1 MRSGTRQNRTF
12 IVSALAAAALAL
24 ALVGPVGCAPPPPA
38 ISKAEL
44 DSNKLPKKHP
54 VLADEQVKAGCRS
67 CHREQPPVR
76 TP

>member
-1 MRSGTRQNRTF
+1 MRGLGREART
-12 IVSALAAAALAL
+12 VTVRALAVALLAFALLGVAA
-24 ALVGPVGCAPPPPA
+24 CAPPPPA

-67 CHREQPPVR
+67 CHREQPPVKQ
-76 TP
+76 P